1 MKKNEL
7 KIVKGDLFTH
17 SGGVLAHGVNA
28 AGAMGAGI
36 AVLFK
41 KKWPGMYTEYHK
53 ECKEGNIVPGMAW
66 KWESITGPLLTEQD
80 RLAETVGVTVY
91 NLAIKSHWRNPA
103 SYNAIEA
110 SVDEMLIDMHQ
121 TRRKSVAMP
130 WIGCGLGGLD
140 QGYVTKILKRCL
152 VKAEPGHTIW
162 VYEK

>member
-41 KKWPGMYTEYHK
+41 ARWPEMYEEYRR
-53 ECKEGNIVPGMAW
+53 ECKEGNIIPGMSW
-66 KWESITGPLLTEQD
+66 KWDERSAYYNSRTKAAEESTALI
-80 RLAETVGVTVY
+80 Y

-110 SVDEMLIDMHQ
+110 SVDAMLADMAAN
-121 TRRKSVAMP
+121 KFFCVAMP
-130 WIGCGLGGLD
+130 WIGCGLGGLN
-140 QGYVTKILKRCL
+140 QQHVTKILKRCL
-152 VKAEPGHTIW
+152 AKVDHECEIW